1 MWACSLC
8 CVAKEG
14 KPIGPPCLPA
24 TKSGHVIVYSH
35 HKRISLVVSWPL
47 VSAINS
53 TFSQLHPTPL
63 QAQRAQ
69 QASRPLAS
77 RGCVSGVLESPVASG
92 LLGHECCNPA
102 VSVMGPQRQPRAPQP
117 PCFPCFPCFPC
128 VPLNRPL
135 IDQSG
140 SAIDVHGYCATSG
153 SNIPAM

>member
-1 MWACSLC
+1 MADQNQRRSKGLFEVGGPRLRLWACSLC

-35 HKRISLVVSWPL
+35 HNRISPVVSWPL

-53 TFSQLHPTPL
+53 TFSQLHSTPL
-63 QAQRAQ
+63 PAQRAQ

-92 LLGHECCNPA
+92 LVGYDA
-102 VSVMGPQRQPRAPQP
+102 ATQR
-117 PCFPCFPCFPC
+117 
-128 VPLNRPL
+128 
-135 IDQSG
+135 
-140 SAIDVHGYCATSG
+140 
-153 SNIPAM
+153 